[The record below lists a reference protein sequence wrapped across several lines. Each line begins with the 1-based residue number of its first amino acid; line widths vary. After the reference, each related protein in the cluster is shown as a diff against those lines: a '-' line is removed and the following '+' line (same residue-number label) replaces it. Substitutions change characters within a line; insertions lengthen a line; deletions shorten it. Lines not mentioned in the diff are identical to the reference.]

1 MAARSTCAGPWLSE
15 VIAEMRLPQS
25 LLKICAARAL
35 ALYTLVAPTQA
46 YSQAQAPE
54 PDLKAAIISNM
65 LLFVEWPARN
75 SSPADQLTICYQGN
89 SPVATAL
96 IRLNGKAIKG
106 KSLKVVQVN
115 SANAAECQA
124 LYLSPG
130 NSAGLDS
137 TLALI
142 GPSSVLIAADSPE
155 YFQRGTMLN
164 LELVSGRI
172 VFDID
177 LRSAHKAGLQV
188 SSKALRLARQVIE

>member
-1 MAARSTCAGPWLSE
+1 
-15 VIAEMRLPQS
+15 
-25 LLKICAARAL
+25 
-35 ALYTLVAPTQA
+35 
-46 YSQAQAPE
+46 
-54 PDLKAAIISNM
+54 M
-65 LLFVEWPARN
+65 LLFVDWPVRTT
-75 SSPADQLTICYQGN
+75 SPPDQLTICYQGD
-89 SPVATAL
+89 SPVAAAL
-96 IRLNGKAIKG
+96 IRLNGKAVKG

-115 SANAAECQA
+115 DANAAQCQA

-130 NSAGLDS
+130 NSAELDR
-137 TLALI
+137 TLTLI
-142 GPSSVLIAADSPE
+142 GSSSVLVVADSPE